1 VTPIAP
7 PPAPGPDASA
17 SEIAAWEREMSA
29 YRAHAAMLHAQA
41 QADTALAMD
50 RAAAAQEALTLG
62 LNAPPA
68 AARFDPVTT
77 AVQVAAEL
85 AAHTPMTPDQIAK
98 RARDVAVQLG
108 QEFPA

>member
-1 VTPIAP
+1 MAV
-7 PPAPGPDASA
+7 
-17 SEIAAWEREMSA
+17 

-41 QADTALAMD
+41 QVDTAVAMNRHAD
-50 RAAAAQEALTLG
+50 KQQAMIDAM
-62 LNAPPA
+62 NAPPPA
-68 AARFDPVTT
+68 APFDPVST
-77 AVQVAAEL
+77 AVKVAAEL